1 MLMAAIMALFGYWG
15 DGLLVFATLASFVVL
30 AAGLYRLGRTT
41 FTALVGVVADA
52 KPPACPSC
60 KSTGLT
66 KLMSRVSALRSE
78 DDLLDDLADVD
89 RVGDLED
96 PKRLKKWVREMGKTM
111 DEDMGD
117 ELEEMLEEEA
127 AGGEGAADDAIY

>member
-1 MLMAAIMALFGYWG
+1 MP
-15 DGLLVFATLASFVVL
+15 
-30 AAGLYRLGRTT
+30 LYEYRCRSCSRR

-52 KPPACPSC
+52 KKPACPSC
-60 KSTGLT
+60 ASEDLT
-66 KLMSRVSALRSE
+66 RLMSRVSSLRSE
-78 DDLLDDLADVD
+78 DDMLDDLADID

-117 ELEEMLEEEA
+117 ELEQMLEEEA
-127 AGGEGAADDAIY
+127 AEGSDGSPRDDAIY

>member
-1 MLMAAIMALFGYWG
+1 MPLFE
-15 DGLLVFATLASFVVL
+15 
-30 AAGLYRLGRTT
+30 YRCKRCQRR

-60 KSTGLT
+60 KSGDLT

-127 AGGEGAADDAIY
+127 AGGGEGAADDAIY